1 MMYKGQ
7 PASPGIIIG
16 KAFVISKALK
26 KPQQEK
32 IKTAN
37 IEKEILRL
45 KQAIEKTKQD
55 ILHIKER
62 IISNVGNKDAEIFN
76 AYILFLKDNSFVEKI
91 IKIIREENASS
102 EDALHKVLEEYI
114 KLFDNISDSYLK
126 EKIIDIKG
134 LFEKII
140 NNLSEKPV
148 EFFPKKGKWIIIAHD
163 LSPADTA
170 ELDKKNVLGFITE
183 TGGATSHTA
192 IVARSL
198 EIPAVVGLKN
208 IMQQVKKGDLVIID
222 GEKGIVMVNPEPDV
236 LETYKKERIKYLIK
250 IKMLKKLKKLEAI
263 TLDKHKVILNSNIEF
278 PEEALVAKENNADGI
293 GLVRTEYIYINRTN
307 LPTEEEQ
314 FDVYKKI
321 AEEMSPKPVTIR
333 TLDIGGDKFLPYFK
347 ISPEQNPFLGLRA
360 IRLSLSNI
368 NIFRIQI
375 RAILRAS
382 AFGNVK
388 IMFPMISTVEE
399 FIEAR
404 NIVNEEMEELKK
416 KKINFDEKIKV
427 GVMIEVPS
435 AVIMSEE
442 LAKRADFLSIG
453 TNDLIQYTLAVDR
466 GNAAVLQYYNPLN
479 PAVLRL
485 IKKTV
490 ESAHKNLKQVSVC
503 GEMAGEPYLAFL
515 LLGFGVDELSV
526 SPSSIL
532 QVKRLIRNV
541 YFKDAFETAETV
553 LKMEKA
559 DEIKEVIFSKMKK
572 YLINKQ

>member
-1 MMYKGQ
+1 MYKGQ

-26 KPQQEK
+26 KPQREK

-114 KLFDNISDSYLK
+114 KLFDNISDGYLK

-503 GEMAGEPYLAFL
+503 GEMAGEPHLAFL
-515 LLGFGVDELSV
+515 LLGLGVDELSV

>member
-26 KPQQEK
+26 KPQREK

-114 KLFDNISDSYLK
+114 KLFDNISDGYLK

-503 GEMAGEPYLAFL
+503 GEMAGEPHLAFL
-515 LLGFGVDELSV
+515 LLGLGVDELSV

>member
-1 MMYKGQ
+1 MYKGQ